1 MAGQLLLLN
10 SCCAYVYCVM
20 YILHFIVSCS
30 EQTIIKAALE
40 LTESLHTKNENES
53 ICVVVNCMKTKNE
66 L

>member
-1 MAGQLLLLN
+1 
-10 SCCAYVYCVM
+10 M